1 MLHSLSRDLR
11 GLAARRFDV
20 LVVGGGIYGLTVA
33 CDAAQR
39 GLDVALIERN
49 DFGSGSSFNHL
60 RTIHGGLRY
69 LQTLD
74 FGRARQSVRERRAIA
89 RVAPWSV
96 RPLPF
101 VLPLY
106 RSLTRGKA
114 AMRVGFL
121 LDRLVASDRNDLLPE
136 CLHLPYGRVIGRN
149 EAERKYPELQGLHIA
164 GAAVWHDYVTLDAD
178 RLTLSWAL
186 AAADRGTSLAN
197 YVEARMLT
205 TAAGRVSGAVAV
217 DRLAGDEF
225 RISARTV
232 VNATGGAVNHLL
244 RPFHADIALPLLQ
257 AMNLVTSRPA
267 PAAAIGG
274 RSGSGRN
281 LFLVPWQGRALF
293 GTWESSSTREP
304 GDLVVRDGD
313 LSAFLTELNQAFP
326 SYHLTRDDVTL
337 VHRGVVP
344 ARLNTGPLPAL
355 ESREQVHEHRAEGLA
370 GTISV
375 AGTKY
380 TTARAVAE
388 RIVDRLFALL
398 NCPRR
403 ACASDS
409 IPLPQ
414 VTLAG
419 DDLLR
424 YVAANEMVMTL
435 ADAVMRRTSLGALG
449 CPDDTTLAH
458 AALVVGDVLGWSA
471 DRRRDE
477 VASVRLMY

>member
-1 MLHSLSRDLR
+1 MLQSLSRDLR
-11 GLAARRFDV
+11 GLAAERFDV

-39 GLDVALIERN
+39 GLGVALIERN
-49 DFGSGSSFNHL
+49 DFGSGTSFNHL

-74 FGRARQSVRERRAIA
+74 LGRAHESVRERRAIA
-89 RVAPWSV
+89 HVAPWAV

-106 RSLTRGKA
+106 RSLTKGKV

-121 LDRLVASDRNDLLPE
+121 LDRLVASDRNDGLPE
-136 CLHLPYGRVIGRN
+136 SLHLPPGRVIGRS
-149 EAERKYPELQGLHIA
+149 EAERTYPELQGLDIT

-186 AAADRGTSLAN
+186 GAADRGASLAN

-205 TAAGRVSGAVAV
+205 TAGGRVSGAIAV
-217 DRLAGDEF
+217 DCLTGDEF
-225 RISARTV
+225 RINARTV
-232 VNATGGAVNHLL
+232 VNATGGAINHLL
-244 RPFHADIALPLLQ
+244 RPFQADVVLPLIQ

-274 RSGSGRN
+274 RSASGRH
-281 LFLVPWQGRALF
+281 LFLVPWRGRALF
-293 GTWESSSTREP
+293 GTWESPTTREP
-304 GDLVVRDGD
+304 GDLVVRDSD
-313 LSAFLTELNQAFP
+313 LADFLAELNEAFP
-326 SYHLTRDDVTL
+326 SCHLTEDDATL

-344 ARLNTGPLPAL
+344 ARLRTGMPPTLDGQEL
-355 ESREQVHEHRAEGLA
+355 VFEHRAEGLDGA
-370 GTISV
+370 ISV

-388 RIVDRLFALL
+388 RIVDRLFDLL
-398 NCPRR
+398 NVPARSCE
-403 ACASDS
+403 SDS
-409 IPLPQ
+409 IRLPF
-414 VTLAG
+414 VDLTG

-424 YVAANEMVMTL
+424 YAAANEMVMTL

-449 CPDDTTLAH
+449 CPDDGTLAH

-477 VASVRLMY
+477 VAALRRMY